1 MERPEGFNNDWG
13 KRRELKPIVGMYEG
27 HDSSIVFYLPKTD
40 DWVIYE
46 LEKVT
51 GIKHFSMSRGFKNL
65 FENGPYTVAGP
76 SNTPNNVT
84 QAVKKCLVN
93 LKKDFGIENDFLVFH
108 VMPIHASR
116 NDKEVQFGNQGF
128 DYTVLNCPSYHRARM
143 NHHEGH
149 TWGAY
154 MTCPWSSAAI
164 LSWDAGGDSTTM
176 MFSKIKDGYIQKRT
190 EYPIAR
196 VSYMWQMLGMMM
208 EIIVKTKN
216 ALDYAGKMMGLS
228 AYGKVHAEKA
238 KEMMPEIKRLMTTQ
252 RMKQHARQYS
262 KDLCALH
269 FPYFKET
276 GTLNDEDSAI
286 LCYAIQKT
294 TEEIVIEM
302 IRDEFLDDIHE
313 MDSQLIITGG
323 TAMNILANEAI
334 KEAFPDIKVFVP
346 CNPSDDGISCGLL
359 EREKDFLIWDEFLDR
374 MIRGWDFKYKGPY
387 LMDHHHIDV
396 WRHERGANE
405 TSMKEVASLLKQ
417 GKIIGFLNGRS
428 EVGPRSLGN
437 RSILCDPSQ
446 PNMKDTLNAK
456 VKFREW
462 FRPFAPMCK
471 LEDAD
476 TYFDSRDY
484 EFMDAMQF
492 GIKVKPEWQDHLT
505 EITHEDGTA
514 RLQVVTPES
523 NPVVYE
529 LLDEF
534 GGVLLNTSFNVQGK
548 PILNTI
554 GEAMLILDKTELD
567 YVVIVHKDT
576 GIPYLFKPRN

>member
-1 MERPEGFNNDWG
+1 MNDW
-13 KRRELKPIVGMYEG
+13 KDVDNNYWVDRRELKPIVGMYEG
-27 HDSSIVFYLPKTD
+27 HDASLVFYLPKTD

-51 GIKHFSMSRGFKNL
+51 GKKHFAMSRGFKNL
-65 FENGPYTVAGP
+65 FNNGPYECTRAEN
-76 SNTPNNVT
+76 SPNNVT
-84 QAVKKCLVN
+84 PWIERILGN
-93 LKKDFGIENDFLVFH
+93 LKKDFGVENDFLVFH
-108 VMPIHASR
+108 VMPIHATENSDSKLR
-116 NDKEVQFGNQGF
+116 GQGF
-128 DYTVLNCPSYHRARM
+128 DYTVLNCPSYHRSRM

-149 TWGAY
+149 TWAAY
-154 MTCPWSSAAI
+154 MTSPFSSAAV
-164 LSWDAGGDSTTM
+164 LSWDAGGDNTLM

-190 EYPIAR
+190 EYPIYR
-196 VSYMWQMLGMMM
+196 VSYMWQLLGMMSQT
-208 EIIVKTKN
+208 IVATEN

-228 AYGKVHAEKA
+228 AYGKKHEDKA
-238 KEMMPEIKRLMTTQ
+238 KLLMPEIKRLMTTQ
-252 RMKQHARQYS
+252 MQKPLARQAC
-262 KDLCALH
+262 KDLCTEH
-269 FPYFKET
+269 FSSYES
-276 GTLNDEDSAI
+276 GYLNDEDSAI

-294 TEEIVIEM
+294 TEDVIIEL
-302 IRDEFLDDIHE
+302 IREEFIDDIRE

-334 KEAFPDIKVFVP
+334 KEAFPDITVCVP

-359 EREKDFLIWDEFLDR
+359 EREKDFLLYDQFRDR
-374 MIRGWDFKYKGPY
+374 MVRGWDFKYKGPY
-387 LMDHHHIDV
+387 LLDHEKLER
-396 WRHERGANE
+396 WRRDRGAKE
-405 TSMKEVASLLKQ
+405 TNMKEVASLLKQ
-417 GKIIGFLNGRS
+417 GKIIGFLNDRS

-476 TYFDSRDY
+476 KYFDSRDY

-492 GIKVKPEWQDHLT
+492 GIKVKPEWQSHLT

-514 RLQVVTPES
+514 RLQVVTSES

-534 GGVLLNTSFNVQGK
+534 DGVLLNTSFNVQGK

-554 GEAMLILDKTELD
+554 GEAMYILDKTELD
-567 YVVIVHKDT
+567 HVVIVDKT
-576 GIPYLFKPRN
+576 TKIPYLF